1 MGKVEAM
8 RLTTFVINPP
18 RRLVYHQEKASG
30 LVLHAYVKA
39 VEPCGTDRSL
49 VQISR

>member
-1 MGKVEAM
+1 MGKMEGM

-18 RRLVYHQEKASG
+18 RRLVYHLEKPSG
-30 LVLHAYVKA
+30 LVLDANLKA

-49 VQISR
+49 VPISR